1 MTIDREQLVE
11 LLVEK
16 TGMEQQAVEKQLSEL
31 VVHIRGAAEQGKNYE
46 IEGFGTFSIR
56 DDKLHFEAADGLKTE
71 INQKYAGME
80 PIELMGAFKEVAEAK
95 KEERVEKPD
104 METAETDVEKAGET
118 TSESEELG
126 EEIFETEE
134 ETPAEPESRPEE
146 EPFWFDDEEQ
156 PPVEE
161 VQEPASLKE
170 PEKDREVREKK
181 TVSRRTVQRGED
193 TIGKYLTIAVIII
206 AVGIGGWL
214 LYDMGVFSGISGSG
228 ENGPDRA
235 STEMPANQ
243 VPPSGE
249 PDDAGEP
256 QETDTRED
264 ETPVTGQGQEPG
276 DSESEPGELNE
287 STKDKGQEVSGDEES
302 EPLFGLKGEARP
314 EANDGYTIIVHSLRR
329 EDVAREQRRQ
339 LRGEGYRTIIV
350 KANVNDETYWRV
362 GIGQFRTVEDAQKAI
377 ETLPQP
383 YKTNNF
389 IKRIQ

>member
-31 VVHIRGAAEQGKNYE
+31 VVHIRGAAEQGKKYE

-56 DDKLHFEAADGLKTE
+56 DDKLHFDAADELKTE

-104 METAETDVEKAGET
+104 TEAAETEADKAGEPAT
-118 TSESEELG
+118 EKEELE
-126 EEIFETEE
+126 EEIFKTEP
-134 ETPAEPESRPEE
+134 ETPAEPETRPEE

-161 VQEPASLKE
+161 VPEPQSPEE
-170 PEKDREVREKK
+170 PEKEAGERKKK
-181 TVSRRTVQRGED
+181 TVPGRTVQRGED

-214 LYDMGVFSGISGSG
+214 LYDMGVFSGLTGSG
-228 ENGPDRA
+228 ENGPDQA
-235 STEMPANQ
+235 STEIPANQ
-243 VPPSGE
+243 VPPARE
-249 PDDAGEP
+249 QDDAGERR
-256 QETDTRED
+256 ETDTGEN
-264 ETPVTGQGQEPG
+264 ETPVAGQGQQPA

-287 STKDKGQEVSGDEES
+287 STKDTGQEVSGSEES
-302 EPLFGLKGEARP
+302 ESLFGLKGEARP
-314 EANDGYTIIVHSLRR
+314 EANNGYTIIVHSLRR
-329 EDVAREQRRQ
+329 ENVAREQLSQ

-350 KANVNDETYWRV
+350 KANVNGETYWRV
-362 GIGQFRTVEDAQKAI
+362 GIGQFRTVEDAQTAI

-383 YKTNNF
+383 YQTNNF